1 MLLEALRAIYT
12 KLRRIT
18 LLLKKNAE
26 MAFIL
31 KITTIAIQLIT
42 FKWYTK

>member
-1 MLLEALRAIYT
+1 MLLEAFRAIYT

-18 LLLKKNAE
+18 LLLNKSAE
-26 MAFIL
+26 IAFIL
-31 KITTIAIQLIT
+31 KIATIAIQLIT